1 MKTAYEKP
9 MIEVC
14 EYSVLPKVA
23 CGISW
28 GDEYPIDPAQYS
40 GKSDDIFI

>member
-1 MKTAYEKP
+1 MKMNYEKP
-9 MIEVC
+9 MIEVR

-28 GDEYPIDPAQYS
+28 GDEYPIGS
-40 GKSDDIFI
+40 KKSSDDIFA